1 VGRMYLHRVIIKNFR
16 SIEYIDITFAK
27 GKNIIV
33 GKNNCGKSNIIKAID
48 LVLGESN
55 PAYVKNENIT
65 EKDFFTY
72 KIKDE
77 TKEEIVVTN
86 DIFIYCELRRD
97 EGEDIPYDMMLECSG
112 FYKYSRSIDKDAI
125 KNCFENEFLIN
136 PDELRYEEKQYINPK
151 KNIDQV
157 IEEFENKYIFAFVLK
172 AHRNEDGDVKKEL
185 RFFYRENEAS
195 DWTMGFTAP
204 IRNEFLQSAIIP
216 SFRDPTVQ
224 LRINQGSWYGKLLRH
239 LTKNH
244 NKDDELKKAF
254 LRVKEIADELFSD
267 VKQKI
272 SDSSFNAAFPGT
284 EILFQFSADEKPDI
298 YKNVVIYIDDG
309 YKSLITDKG
318 SGIQSATIIG
328 LFSYYTN
335 YVNTKSSALLCLE
348 EPELYLHPHAC
359 RTINYKLDE
368 FLNDGKNQVIITTHS
383 PEFLKTIE
391 PDMNI
396 ILARK
401 NNGKTTIR
409 QLNVKEFKDV
419 LIDSNQNEVFFADKV
434 IVCEGYDNYIIKWIA
449 EEFYG
454 NKLNEENISVV
465 SVGGKDNINKFVD
478 LTLKLGIDTYIIAD
492 FDYFLRDKNKARA
505 EKYGAKCHESIESL
519 GEKFFISRFGEEEG
533 KKMFG
538 LIAKIRNIIKRI
550 YEEKFY
556 TAKSKEAFRD
566 EKNFDKFE
574 SILQTLRT
582 NGICILSGDIE
593 SFFNKDFQLV
603 SETHKLSLE
612 KIFEINSL
620 LNKGYKISSMFN
632 VTEIKEFLDGVFHM
646 FETSDSCRKGCVSV

>member
-1 VGRMYLHRVIIKNFR
+1 MYLHRVIIKNFR

-185 RFFYRENEAS
+185 RFFYREDENS
-195 DWTMGFTAP
+195 NWTMAFSAP

-216 SFRDPTVQ
+216 SFRDPMVQ
-224 LRINQGSWYGKLLRH
+224 LRINQWSWYGKLLRH

-254 LRVKEIADELFSD
+254 SRVKEIADEVFSD

-272 SDSSFNAAFPGT
+272 SNGSFNAAFPGT

-328 LFSYYTN
+328 LFSYYIN

-391 PDMNI
+391 PNMNI

-401 NNGKTTIR
+401 NKGRTAIH
-409 QLNVKEFKDV
+409 QLNVKKFKDV
-419 LIDSNQNEVFFADKV
+419 LVDNNQNEVFFADKV
-434 IVCEGYDNYIIKWIA
+434 IVCEGYDNYIIRWIA
-449 EEFYG
+449 EELYG
-454 NKLNEENISVV
+454 NKLNEENISVI
-465 SVGGKDNINKFVD
+465 SVGGKDNISKFVD
-478 LTLKLGIDTYIIAD
+478 LTLKLGIDTYIVAD
-492 FDYFLRDKNKARA
+492 FDYFLRDKDE
-505 EKYGAKCHESIESL
+505 EKVRKYKDKGAKCHESIENL
-519 GEKFFISRFGEEEG
+519 GERFFISRFGEEG
-533 KKMFG
+533 KKIFG
-538 LIAKIRNIIKRI
+538 LVSKIRNIIKQN

-556 TAKSKEAFRD
+556 TAKSIEDFRGEEKFDRLEA
-566 EKNFDKFE
+566 
-574 SILQTLRT
+574 ILRTLRT

-603 SETHKLSLE
+603 SETNKLSLE
-612 KIFEINSL
+612 KIFEINSI
-620 LNKGYKISSMFN
+620 LNKGCKISSIFN
-632 VTEIKEFLDGVFHM
+632 VGEIKEFLDGIFH
-646 FETSDSCRKGCVSV
+646 TSEALDDWRQGCVRV

>member
-1 VGRMYLHRVIIKNFR
+1 MYLHRVIIKNFR

-125 KNCFENEFLIN
+125 KSCFENEFLIN

-172 AHRNEDGDVKKEL
+172 AHRNEDGDVKKDL
-185 RFFYRENEAS
+185 RFFYREDENS
-195 DWTMGFTAP
+195 NWTMAFSAP

-216 SFRDPTVQ
+216 SFRDPMVQ
-224 LRINQGSWYGKLLRH
+224 LRINQWSWYGKLLRH

-254 LRVKEIADELFSD
+254 SRVKEIADEVFSD

-272 SDSSFNAAFPGT
+272 SNGSFNVAFPGT

-328 LFSYYTN
+328 LFSYYIN

-391 PDMNI
+391 PNMNI

-401 NNGKTTIR
+401 NEGRTAIH
-409 QLNVKEFKDV
+409 QLNVKKFKDV
-419 LIDSNQNEVFFADKV
+419 LVDNNQNEVFFADKV
-434 IVCEGYDNYIIKWIA
+434 IVCEGYDNYIIKWVA
-449 EEFYG
+449 EELYG
-454 NKLNEENISVV
+454 NKLNEENISVI
-465 SVGGKDNINKFVD
+465 SVGGKDNISKFVD
-478 LTLKLGIDTYIIAD
+478 LTLKLGIDTYIVAD
-492 FDYFLRDKNKARA
+492 FDYFLRDKDE
-505 EKYGAKCHESIESL
+505 EKVRKYKDKGAKCHESIENL
-519 GEKFFISRFGEEEG
+519 GERFFISRFGEEG
-533 KKMFG
+533 KKIFG
-538 LIAKIRNIIKRI
+538 LVSKIRNIIKQN

-556 TAKSKEAFRD
+556 TAKSIEDFRGEEKFDRLEA
-566 EKNFDKFE
+566 
-574 SILQTLRT
+574 ILRTLRT

-612 KIFEINSL
+612 KIFEINSI
-620 LNKGYKISSMFN
+620 LNKGGKISSIFN
-632 VTEIKEFLDGVFHM
+632 VVEIKEFLDGIFHTS
-646 FETSDSCRKGCVSV
+646 ETSDGCMQGCVSV

>member
-1 VGRMYLHRVIIKNFR
+1 MYLHRVVIKNFR
-16 SIEYIDITFAK
+16 SIEETDITFSK

-55 PAYVKNENIT
+55 PAYGKNENIT

-72 KIKDE
+72 KIKSE
-77 TKEEIVVTN
+77 TAEEVVITN
-86 DIFIYCELRRD
+86 DIFIYCELRRS
-97 EGEDIPYDMMLECSG
+97 EREDIPYDTMLDCTG
-112 FYKYSRSIDKDAI
+112 FYKYLRPINKDAI
-125 KNCFENEFLIN
+125 ENYFESEFLIN

-151 KNIDQV
+151 KDINLI
-157 IEEFENKYIFAFVLK
+157 IREFDDKYIFAFILK

-185 RFFYRENEAS
+185 RFFYRKDEES

-204 IRNEFLQSAIIP
+204 IRNEFIQSAIIP
-216 SFRDPTVQ
+216 SFRDPMIQ
-224 LRINQGSWYGKLLRH
+224 LRINQWSWYGKLLKH

-244 NKDDELKKAF
+244 SKNDELKKAF

-298 YKNVVIYIDDG
+298 YRNVVIYIDDG

-335 YVNTKSSALLCLE
+335 YVNTKTSVLLCLE

-359 RTINYKLDE
+359 RTINYKLDK
-368 FLNDGKNQVIITTHS
+368 FLHEGHNQVIITTHS

-391 PDMNI
+391 PNMNL

-401 NNGKTTIR
+401 YEGRTVIN
-409 QLNVKEFKDV
+409 QLNIKEFKDV
-419 LIDSNQNEVFFADKV
+419 LIDSNQNEMFFADKV

-454 NKLNEENISVV
+454 NKLNEENISVI
-465 SVGGKDNINKFVD
+465 SVGGKDNFSKFVD
-478 LTLKLGIDTYIIAD
+478 LTLELGIDTYIMAD
-492 FDYFLRDKNKARA
+492 FDYFLRDKDNERVK
-505 EKYGAKCHESIESL
+505 KYKGAKCHESIENL
-519 GEKFFISRFGEEEG
+519 GVEFFISRFGEEEG

-538 LIAKIRNIIKRI
+538 LIAKIRNIIKRN

-556 TAKSKEAFRD
+556 TAKSIEAFRG
-566 EKNFDKFE
+566 EENFDKFE

-603 SETHKLSLE
+603 DETHKLSLE
-612 KIFEINSL
+612 KIFEINSI
-620 LNKGYKISSMFN
+620 LNKGQKISSIFN
-632 VTEIKEFLDGVFHM
+632 VIEIKEFLDAIFR
-646 FETSDSCRKGCVSV
+646 TSEIPHF

>member
-1 VGRMYLHRVIIKNFR
+1 MYLHRVIIKNFR

-185 RFFYRENEAS
+185 RFFYREDENS
-195 DWTMGFTAP
+195 NWTMAFSAP

-216 SFRDPTVQ
+216 SFRDPMVQ
-224 LRINQGSWYGKLLRH
+224 LRINQWSWYGKLLRY

-254 LRVKEIADELFSD
+254 LRVKEIADEVFSD

-272 SDSSFNAAFPGT
+272 SNGSFNAAFPGT

-328 LFSYYTN
+328 LFSYYIN

-391 PDMNI
+391 PNMNI

-401 NNGKTTIR
+401 NKGRTAIH
-409 QLNVKEFKDV
+409 QLNVKKFKDV
-419 LIDSNQNEVFFADKV
+419 LVDNNQNEVFFADKV
-434 IVCEGYDNYIIKWIA
+434 IVCEGYDNYIIRWIA
-449 EEFYG
+449 EELYG
-454 NKLNEENISVV
+454 NKLNEENISVI
-465 SVGGKDNINKFVD
+465 SVGGKDNISKFVD
-478 LTLKLGIDTYIIAD
+478 LTLKLGIDTYIVAD
-492 FDYFLRDKNKARA
+492 FDYFLRDKDE
-505 EKYGAKCHESIESL
+505 EKVRKYKDKGAKCHESIENL
-519 GEKFFISRFGEEEG
+519 GERFFISRFGEEG
-533 KKMFG
+533 KKIVG
-538 LIAKIRNIIKRI
+538 LVSKIRNIIKQN

-556 TAKSKEAFRD
+556 TAKSIEDFRGEEKFDRLEA
-566 EKNFDKFE
+566 
-574 SILQTLRT
+574 ILRTLRI

-593 SFFNKDFQLV
+593 SFFNKDFRLV

-612 KIFEINSL
+612 KIFEINSI
-620 LNKGYKISSMFN
+620 LNNGCKISSIFN
-632 VTEIKEFLDGVFHM
+632 VVEIKEFLDGIFHIS
-646 FETSDSCRKGCVSV
+646 ETSDGCRQGCVSV

>member
-1 VGRMYLHRVIIKNFR
+1 MYLHRVIIKNFR
-16 SIEYIDITFAK
+16 SIEYVDITFAK

-65 EKDFFTY
+65 ERDFFTY
-72 KIKDE
+72 KIRDGV
-77 TKEEIVVTN
+77 KEEIVITN

-157 IEEFENKYIFAFVLK
+157 IEKFENKYIFAFVLK
-172 AHRNEDGDVKKEL
+172 AYRNEDGDVKKEL
-185 RFFYRENEAS
+185 RFFYREDENS
-195 DWTMGFTAP
+195 NWTMAFSAP

-224 LRINQGSWYGKLLRH
+224 LRISKWNWYGKLLRH
-239 LTKNH
+239 LTKNQ

-254 LRVKEIADELFSD
+254 LRIKEIADEVFSD

-272 SDSSFNAAFPGT
+272 SSGSFNVAFPGT

-328 LFSYYTN
+328 LFSYYIN

-368 FLNDGKNQVIITTHS
+368 FLNEGKNQVIITTHS

-391 PDMNI
+391 PNMII

-401 NNGKTTIR
+401 NEGKTVIH
-409 QLNVKEFKDV
+409 QLNIEKFKDV
-419 LIDSNQNEVFFADKV
+419 LVDNNQNEVFFADKV
-434 IVCEGYDNYIIKWIA
+434 IICEGYDNYIIKWIA

-454 NKLNEENISVV
+454 NKLNEENISII
-465 SVGGKDNINKFVD
+465 SVGGKDNISKFVN
-478 LTLKLGIDTYIIAD
+478 LTLKLGIDTYIVAD
-492 FDYFLRDKNKARA
+492 FDYFLRDRDV
-505 EKYGAKCHESIESL
+505 EKVRKYEGAKCHESIENL
-519 GEKFFISRFGEEEG
+519 GETFFISRFGEEG
-533 KKMFG
+533 KKIFG
-538 LIAKIRNIIKRI
+538 LVSKIRNIIKQN

-556 TAKSKEAFRD
+556 TAKSIEDFRGEEKFNRLEAIIR
-566 EKNFDKFE
+566 
-574 SILQTLRT
+574 TLRT
-582 NGICILSGDIE
+582 KGICILSGDIE

-603 SETHKLSLE
+603 SETNKLSLE
-612 KIFEINSL
+612 KIFEINSI
-620 LNKGYKISSMFN
+620 LNKGCKISSIFN
-632 VTEIKEFLDGVFHM
+632 VGEIKEFLDRIFRAS
-646 FETSDSCRKGCVSV
+646 ETSDGCKQECVRD

>member
-1 VGRMYLHRVIIKNFR
+1 MYLHRVIIKNFR

-33 GKNNCGKSNIIKAID
+33 RKNNCGKSNIIKAVD

-97 EGEDIPYDMMLECSG
+97 EGEDIPYDMMLKCSG
-112 FYKYSRSIDKDAI
+112 FYKYSRSIYKDAI
-125 KNCFENEFLIN
+125 KNCFENEFLID
-136 PDELRYEEKQYINPK
+136 PDELRYEEKQYISPK

-172 AHRNEDGDVKKEL
+172 AYRNEDGDVKKDL
-185 RFFYRENEAS
+185 RFFYREDENS
-195 DWTMGFTAP
+195 NWTMAFSAP

-216 SFRDPTVQ
+216 SFRDPMVQ
-224 LRINQGSWYGKLLRH
+224 LRINQWSWYGKLLRH

-254 LRVKEIADELFSD
+254 LRVKEIADEVFSD

-272 SDSSFNAAFPGT
+272 SNGSFNAAFPGT

-328 LFSYYTN
+328 LFSYYIN

-348 EPELYLHPHAC
+348 EPELYLHPNAC

-391 PDMNI
+391 PNMNI

-401 NNGKTTIR
+401 NEGKTAIH
-409 QLNVKEFKDV
+409 QLNVKKFKDV
-419 LIDSNQNEVFFADKV
+419 LVDNNQNEVFFADKV
-434 IVCEGYDNYIIKWIA
+434 IVCEGYDNYIIKWVA
-449 EEFYG
+449 EELYG
-454 NKLNEENISVV
+454 NKLNEENISVI
-465 SVGGKDNINKFVD
+465 SVGGKDNISKFVD
-478 LTLKLGIDTYIIAD
+478 LTLKLRIDTYIVAD
-492 FDYFLRDKNKARA
+492 FDYFLRDKDE
-505 EKYGAKCHESIESL
+505 EKVRKYKDKGAKCHESIENL
-519 GEKFFISRFGEEEG
+519 GERFFISRFGEEG
-533 KKMFG
+533 KKIFG
-538 LIAKIRNIIKRI
+538 LVSKVRNIIKQN

-556 TAKSKEAFRD
+556 TAKSIEDFRGEEKFDRLEA
-566 EKNFDKFE
+566 
-574 SILQTLRT
+574 ILRTLRT

-603 SETHKLSLE
+603 SETHKLSIE
-612 KIFEINSL
+612 KIFEINSI
-620 LNKGYKISSMFN
+620 LNKGCKISSIFN
-632 VTEIKEFLDGVFHM
+632 VVEIKEFLDGIFHTS
-646 FETSDSCRKGCVSV
+646 ETSDGCRQGCVSV